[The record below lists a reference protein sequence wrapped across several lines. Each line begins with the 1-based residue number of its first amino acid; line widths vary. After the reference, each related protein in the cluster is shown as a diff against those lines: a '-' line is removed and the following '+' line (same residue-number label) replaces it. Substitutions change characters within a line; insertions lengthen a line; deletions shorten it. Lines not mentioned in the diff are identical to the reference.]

1 MAAPVTMAVIA
12 GAVIGAAAATGAA
25 IGATERVAGA
35 LSAGSGGP
43 ISVTCTTS
51 PVQSGE
57 LAPTGD
63 SHSLSPLQ
71 LSEPLELPQPCRCTE
86 LAELQPSSALFAPGG
101 PVCAEPPFSEPFEWP
116 ARASASPRAHPRR
129 GQCTEPAAPQSSS
142 ALSGLTGHVSASP
155 LAHPQRDRCTEP
167 AAPPPS
173 SGSSAR
179 MAPASA
185 SPGARRQPCRCTEPV
200 APLQSSELSELME
213 LGAVSRQARR
223 QPCRCIEPVAPQP
236 FSELSEQKAHA
247 SASPRAI
254 HDAVNVLNLWHLHG
268 F

>member
-155 LAHPQRDRCTEP
+155 R
-167 AAPPPS
+167 
-173 SGSSAR
+173 
-179 MAPASA
+179 
-185 SPGARRQPCRCTEPV
+185 ARRQPCRCTEPV

-213 LGAVSRQARR
+213 LGAVSPQARR
-223 QPCRCIEPVAPQP
+223 QPCRCIEPVAPPP
-236 FSELSEQKAHA
+236 FSELSERKAHA
-247 SASPRAI
+247 SASPRA
-254 HDAVNVLNLWHLHG
+254 HPRRGQCTEPVAPPPFSGPSGSTAHACASPQASEPSALTAHASA
-268 F
+268 